1 MLGQDVPVV
10 RVMQD
15 PFNRNGDTP
24 ATDITDMRHVE
35 INSSRKQLYIQR
47 ATSIPLNIQNVFAG
61 REDTTTA
68 TRIQT
73 WTTPTLTVSPGSVC
87 IKAVKM
93 LTQGPPLKCYSDS
106 STWWRYIDCDSVRGY
121 LSCYTR

>member
-24 ATDITDMRHVE
+24 ASDIIDMRNVE

-47 ATSIPLNIQNVFAG
+47 ATSIPLNIQIVFAG

-93 LTQGPPLKCYSDS
+93 LTQ
-106 STWWRYIDCDSVRGY
+106 VR
-121 LSCYTR
+121 L